1 MIKQKLNVFFRNI
14 NKSKLTF
21 FINFIGLTS
30 GITCSILLFLWV
42 DDELNV
48 DKFHTNDNEL
58 YQVKRK
64 HSFDD
69 AINIYDDSSVLLA
82 DVLKEEMPEV
92 RSVVRIG
99 APIGK
104 NTLSVSDKAV
114 KSAGLYADKDFF
126 NVFSFKML
134 EGNKNSAL
142 ADNNNIVISKELA
155 LKLFGSNGNVIGK
168 SIEFDK
174 KQSFQVVGI
183 FKTIP
188 AESTL
193 QFDFLLPFE
202 MTFEH
207 YPIFGQ
213 SWDNNYPETFVLLKK
228 GARVSAFDEKI
239 KNVIKDKSGDEFNTL
254 FASKFSDGYLYGS
267 YNNGKPDG
275 GRIEYVRLFS
285 IIGIFILLIACI
297 NFTNLSTARA
307 SKRLKEVGIRKTLGA
322 KRKSLIVQFLG
333 ESIMIVLIS
342 FLISF
347 LLTIILLPFFN
358 EIAGK
363 QIPLSLNMELVSF
376 SIALILFTGLI
387 AGVYP
392 ALYLSKFDAIKVL
405 DGKLNTTFG
414 EIWIRKGLVVFQFAL
429 SVILIVCV
437 LVVYQQVSFIQNGN
451 MGYDKDNI
459 VSFDIE
465 GKLKDNLETFLTEVE
480 NVPGVKSASGS
491 FKFGS
496 FFGKTG
502 TTSALLWSGKS
513 SDNDTEL
520 NFRLVDENTIDLL
533 GIKMAE
539 GRSFSKDFG
548 SDSTKIVLNE
558 AAIKLIG
565 YEDPISK
572 KVNLWDKELEIIGV
586 AKDFHLESLQE
597 TIQPMLFYMLPE
609 YFNTIMLK
617 LDKGNLN
624 QTLSGVNDF
633 YTKFNPGFPLEYR
646 FLDEDFQA
654 MYTAENRVSALSKYF
669 AGLAIL
675 ISCLGLFGL
684 AAFTAERRRKE
695 ISIRKVLGQNA
706 AQVTFMLSGE
716 FAKLVLISIL
726 IALPIAY
733 LLTNNWL
740 SGFAY
745 RISLKT
751 WYFFGAGLIAMMV
764 ALITVGSQ
772 AIKAANANPVDGLRD
787 E

>member
-1 MIKQKLNVFFRNI
+1 VIKQKLNVFFRNI
-14 NKSKLTF
+14 KKSKLTF
-21 FINFIGLTS
+21 LINFIGLTS
-30 GITCSILLFLWV
+30 GLTCAILIFLWV
-42 DDELNV
+42 KDELNV
-48 DKFHTNDNEL
+48 DKFHANDDEL
-58 YQVKRK
+58 YQVMRK

-69 AINIYDDSSVLLA
+69 AINVYDDNSVLLA

-92 RSVVRIG
+92 RNVVRIG

-104 NTLSVSDKAV
+104 NTLSDDDIVV

-126 NVFSFKML
+126 NVFSFELL
-134 EGNKNSAL
+134 EGNINSAL
-142 ADNNNIVISKELA
+142 VNNNNIVISKELA
-155 LKLFGSNGNVIGK
+155 QNLFGSEANVIGK
-168 SIEFDK
+168 SIEFNK
-174 KQSFQVVGI
+174 KQSFQVAGV
-183 FKTIP
+183 FENVPT
-188 AESTL
+188 ESSI

-202 MTFEH
+202 LTFEH
-207 YPIFGQ
+207 YPIFGRA
-213 SWDNNYPETFVLLKK
+213 WDNNYPETFVLLKE
-228 GARVSAFDEKI
+228 GAALSAFNGKI

-254 FASKFSDGYLYGS
+254 FARKFSDGYLNGTYS
-267 YNNGKPDG
+267 NGKPDG

-322 KRKSLIVQFLG
+322 KRKSLVVQFLG
-333 ESIMIVLIS
+333 ESMMIVLIS
-342 FLISF
+342 FSTSF

-363 QIPLSLNMELVSF
+363 QIPLTFSVELIFFSLSLV
-376 SIALILFTGLI
+376 LVTGLM

-437 LVVYQQVSFIQNGN
+437 LVVYQQVGFIQNGN
-451 MGYDKDNI
+451 MGYDKENI
-459 VSFDIE
+459 ISFDIE
-465 GKLKDNLETFLTEVE
+465 GKAKDNLETFLAEVQ

-502 TTSALLWSGKS
+502 STSALLWNGKS
-513 SDNDTEL
+513 PDNDTEL
-520 NFRLVDENTIDLL
+520 NFRFVDENTIDLL

-539 GRSFSKDFG
+539 GRSFSKDFS

-558 AAIKLIG
+558 AAIKLMG
-565 YEDPISK
+565 YKDPIGK
-572 KVNLWDKELEIIGV
+572 KVNLWDQDLEIIGV

-597 TIQPMLFYMLPE
+597 TIQPMFFTMRRE
-609 YFNTIMLK
+609 FFNTIMLK
-617 LDKGNLN
+617 LEKSNLN
-624 QTLSGVNDF
+624 ETLSGVNDF
-633 YTKFNPGFPLEYR
+633 YSRFNPGFPLEYR

-684 AAFTAERRRKE
+684 ATFTAERRRKE

-706 AQVTFMLSGE
+706 TQVTVMLSSE
-716 FAKLVLISIL
+716 FAKLVLVSIL

-733 LLTNNWL
+733 ILTSNWL

-745 RISLKT
+745 RIDLKT
-751 WYFFGAGLIAMMV
+751 WYFLGAGSIALMV
-764 ALITVGSQ
+764 AMLTVGSQ
-772 AIKAANANPVDGLRD
+772 AIKAANTNPVDGLRD